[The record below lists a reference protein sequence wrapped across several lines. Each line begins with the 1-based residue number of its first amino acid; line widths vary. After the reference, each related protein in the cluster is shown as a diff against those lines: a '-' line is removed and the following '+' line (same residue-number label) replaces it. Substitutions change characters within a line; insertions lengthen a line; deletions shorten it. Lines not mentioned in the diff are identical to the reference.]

1 MPAAPALDPRTP
13 VLVGAGQYSQKVDE
27 LGAALDPVSMM
38 AEAARLAAGDAGL
51 AGLPTPDSVRV
62 VSLLSWRYGDPA
74 AVLADMLGV
83 APRQTAVTTMGGNS
97 PQSLVNATAA
107 DIAAGRL
114 DIALLAGGEASRTRQ
129 RARKAGVE
137 PDWPRAPESRQPDV
151 IGHELEMSHPV
162 EQRHGIYMPVQ
173 VYPMFETAIRAASGA
188 TPAQHLDRIS
198 RLWSRFSQVAESN
211 PHAWSRTPRTA
222 AEIATP
228 TASNRMIGLPYTK
241 YMNSNNDVDMAAAL
255 VMCSAGTAEALGVPR
270 DRWVFPHSGTDC
282 HEHDAIS
289 ERWSFAE
296 TPAIALGGRR
306 ALDLAGLGVD
316 DIDLV
321 DLYSCFPAAVQLGAQ
336 SLGLSVESQLTRT
349 GGLPFAGGPW
359 NNYVMHAIATVMH
372 ELRDGAGTAA
382 LVWANGGFATKHA
395 FGVYRTTPPTSG
407 FRHESPQAQIDALPR
422 RPFTDDHDGA
432 AVIEAYTVM
441 HDRDGRPVTSLAA
454 CLTDEGHRVW
464 ATSTQPDTAEAMCTG
479 EWVGHRVRRAA
490 DGTLHL

>member
-1 MPAAPALDPRTP
+1 MASESALDPRTP
-13 VLVGAGQYSQKVDE
+13 VLVGAGQWSQRVDG
-27 LGAALDPVSMM
+27 LDTALDPVSMM
-38 AEAARLAAGDAGL
+38 AEATRLAARDAGL
-51 AGLPTPDSVRV
+51 ADVPAPDSVRV

-74 AVLADMLGV
+74 AVLADVLGV

-129 RARKAGVE
+129 RARAAGIE
-137 PDWPRAPESRQPDV
+137 PDWPRTPEGRHPDV
-151 IGHELEMSHPV
+151 IGHELDMSHPV

-188 TPAQHLDRIS
+188 TPAEHLERIS
-198 RLWSRFSQVAESN
+198 GLWARFSEVAASN

-228 TASNRMIGLPYTK
+228 TAANRMIGLPYTK

-255 VMCSAGTAEALGVPR
+255 IMCSAGTAAALGVPH
-270 DRWVFPHSGTDC
+270 DRWVFPHSGADC
-282 HEHDAIS
+282 HEHDAVS

-306 ALDLAGLGVD
+306 ALELAGLGID

-321 DLYSCFPAAVQLGAQ
+321 DLYSCFPSAVQLGAQ
-336 SLGLSVESQLTRT
+336 SLGLGLDGQLTRT

-372 ELRDGAGTAA
+372 ELRDGVGSTA

-395 FGVYRTTPPTSG
+395 FGIYRVTPPTDG
-407 FRHESPQAQIDALPR
+407 FRHDSPQAQIDALPR
-422 RPFTDDHDGA
+422 RPFVDDHDGP
-432 AVIEAYTVM
+432 VDIEAYTVM
-441 HDRDGRPVTSLAA
+441 HDRDGRPTTALAA
-454 CLTDEGHRVW
+454 CRTDAGHRAW
-464 ATSTQPDTAEAMCTG
+464 ATSSQPDLVAAMCEG
-479 EWVGHRVRRAA
+479 EWAGRRLRRAA
-490 DGTLHL
+490 DGTLHA